1 MLALT
6 GTSRWVTA
14 SDGVAL
20 HEREWLSPEPRALL
34 VFVHGI
40 ASHSGWFAETAELL
54 AATHVAVVA
63 PDRRGSG
70 LSRGARGHLPSFE
83 QGVVD
88 LDESVIRAQ
97 RAHPGVPVVLGA
109 SSWAAKLALVYA
121 ALNPGRLDGLA
132 LLGPGLFPTVRLPW
146 LPRAQVVA
154 GHRVAPRAS
163 IPIPLTPEQ
172 YTTNPGYVRFIGED
186 PLRLH
191 TASAQFYWETT
202 RLDRR
207 RQAASRRLQ
216 VPLLVLQGTA
226 DAMMSPARTRRWFDE
241 LPTPNKTYRAYP
253 GAAHTLDFEAD
264 RSAYLD
270 DLRSWLCRR

>member
-1 MLALT
+1 
-6 GTSRWVTA
+6 VTA

-54 AATHVAVVA
+54 AASQVTVVA

-70 LSRGARGHLPSFE
+70 LSRGPRGHLPSFE

-88 LDESVIRAQ
+88 LGEAVIRAQ
-97 RAHPGVPVVLGA
+97 RVHPGVPVVVGA

-121 ALNPGRLDGLA
+121 ASNPAPLHGLA

-146 LPRAQVVA
+146 WSRTQVVA
-154 GHRVAPRAS
+154 GHRLAPRAS

-172 YTTNPGYVRFIGED
+172 YTTNPDYVRFIGED

-191 TASAQFYWETT
+191 TASAQFYWETA
-202 RLDRR
+202 RLDHRR
-207 RQAASRRLQ
+207 PAASRRLQ

-226 DAMMSPARTRRWFDE
+226 DAMMNPARTRRWFDH
-241 LPTPNKTYRAYP
+241 LPTPDKTYRAYP
-253 GAAHTLDFEAD
+253 DAAHTLDFEAD
-264 RSAYLD
+264 RSAYVD